1 MATKQKLT
9 LYFPPDLLEEA
20 RQEAERQE
28 RTVSWI
34 LQKAWEFARHEIHK
48 LPSADAPLRA
58 QNTSKRSESEDSCYS
73 QTG

>member
-9 LYFPPDLLEEA
+9 LYFPPELLEEA
-20 RQEAERQE
+20 RIEAERQE

-48 LPSADAPLRA
+48 MPCADSFRPNEA
-58 QNTSKRSESEDSCYS
+58 KSEVH
-73 QTG
+73 TRTIAG